1 MTPAELAHTIRPFIL
16 ITEVDDGRAFAEHI
30 FQRKFRQSAP
40 DFAHHIVAF
49 YRHRE
54 DHLVPLSYVHF
65 TQHSPTLMLAGGGC
79 TDGRAFA
86 LMSEAQR
93 AQVNAAGG
101 LLAQTQLHGF
111 AKFADRCEAFGG
123 YCGDARASV
132 VHASVGYEPTPY
144 EHLIVKWHKPLPA
157 SRRLEIIET
166 LHAIGPF

>member
-1 MTPAELAHTIRPFIL
+1 MRPADLAHTLQPFIL

-54 DHLVPLSYVHF
+54 DHLVPVSYVHF

-86 LMSEAQR
+86 LMTERERQL
-93 AQVNAAGG
+93 VNDAGG
-101 LLAQTQLHGF
+101 LLAHTQLHGF

-123 YCGDARASV
+123 YCGDARASA
-132 VHASVGYEPTPY
+132 VHASVGYEPTEHP
-144 EHLIVKWHKPLPA
+144 HLIVRWHKPLAPA
-157 SRRLEIIET
+157 RRAEIVET
-166 LHAIGPF
+166 LRAIGPF

>member
-1 MTPAELAHTIRPFIL
+1 MTPAALAHTLHPFIV
-16 ITEVDDGRAFAEHI
+16 ITEVDDGRAVAEHI

-54 DHLVPLSYVHF
+54 DYLVPLSYVHF
-65 TQHSPTLMLAGGGC
+65 TQHDDSLMLAGGGC

-86 LMSEAQR
+86 LMDDKQR
-93 AQVNAAGG
+93 AVVSAAGG
-101 LLAQTQLHGF
+101 LLAHTQLHGF

-123 YCGDARASV
+123 YCGDARASQ
-132 VHASVGYEPTPY
+132 VHTSVGYEPTRY
-144 EHLIVKWHKPLPA
+144 EHLIVKWHRPLSPA
-157 SRRLEIIET
+157 RRAELVEK